1 MRSRLRRGTGRAT
14 GLVGEL
20 LQVNLGG
27 CLGRLE
33 TGRGLGKLYGRR
45 GDVALRP
52 IELRI
57 GQDKVRAKLVNGL
70 RKWCFR

>member
-1 MRSRLRRGTGRAT
+1 M
-14 GLVGEL
+14 
-20 LQVNLGG
+20 NLGG